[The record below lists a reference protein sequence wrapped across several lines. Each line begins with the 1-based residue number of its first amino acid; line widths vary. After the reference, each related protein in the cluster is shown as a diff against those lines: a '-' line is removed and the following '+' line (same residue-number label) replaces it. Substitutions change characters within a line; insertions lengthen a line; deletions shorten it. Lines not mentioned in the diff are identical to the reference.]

1 MKKPEKRNEK
11 LDKIVVYSSIFS
23 GYGKTTEIYYHVKDK
38 SGDYYYLPLGGT
50 FTRDYVIKNLKNLKL
65 DTQNCTYIYLHLDL
79 SDTDKDELMNE
90 ILFKLV
96 ILRYLDSNEE
106 IFYLGYDINII
117 IEIPQG
123 FFDFEKKYKIL
134 TLFKKEFIDKLRP
147 LRLEENA
154 RFLRESPI
162 SIVAEVLTYYEED
175 KIGKRNIDLDDPI
188 SMSAEECELIIN
200 KYFNV
205 ENQNYY
211 QKINFI
217 KILSLQFKKLSTNF
231 YLDYQMAFMNGIGDL
246 IKKARISIIKNF
258 IALTKVF
265 TRSPYDQL
273 LIKRQT
279 ESIDIYNRYDQNL
292 AIEKAISA
300 LENEKQEIFSFDD
313 IKPSLV
319 FFNKDG
325 QSFGI
330 ISNADK
336 NDEEYKE
343 L

>member
-1 MKKPEKRNEK
+1 MKSSQCEK
-11 LDKIVVYSSIFS
+11 
-23 GYGKTTEIYYHVKDK
+23 
-38 SGDYYYLPLGGT
+38 
-50 FTRDYVIKNLKNLKL
+50 
-65 DTQNCTYIYLHLDL
+65 
-79 SDTDKDELMNE
+79 
-90 ILFKLV
+90 
-96 ILRYLDSNEE
+96 
-106 IFYLGYDINII
+106 
-117 IEIPQG
+117 
-123 FFDFEKKYKIL
+123 
-134 TLFKKEFIDKLRP
+134 
-147 LRLEENA
+147 
-154 RFLRESPI
+154 
-162 SIVAEVLTYYEED
+162 
-175 KIGKRNIDLDDPI
+175 
-188 SMSAEECELIIN
+188 IIN

-246 IKKARISIIKNF
+246 IKKARSSIIKNF
-258 IALTKVF
+258 IDLTKVF

-330 ISNADK
+330 ISNG
-336 NDEEYKE
+336 
-343 L
+343 